1 MFDTHLCKCY
11 QLSVM
16 KSYQFLTFCF
26 SLTLTVNVFAFI
38 CTALSNM
45 RAIFLQNCLEGK
57 SHGKNTQRAN
67 GHHNSR
73 YGPQEKTLLSWNT
86 CYRHS
91 SSKFSIYGSAAAV
104 TDLFEERFL
113 SLLFLTCYELF
124 EYHVLSCLFM
134 FYLKTENKQPDSCN
148 TCVWLL
154 SVVLSNIEN

>member
-57 SHGKNTQRAN
+57 SYGKNTQRAN
-67 GHHNSR
+67 GHHNPNGASNNVFYVGATR
-73 YGPQEKTLLSWNT
+73 KDP
-86 CYRHS
+86 
-91 SSKFSIYGSAAAV
+91 SI
-104 TDLFEERFL
+104 LE
-113 SLLFLTCYELF
+113 
-124 EYHVLSCLFM
+124 HVL
-134 FYLKTENKQPDSCN
+134 
-148 TCVWLL
+148 
-154 SVVLSNIEN
+154 